1 VVQLAN
7 MKSVAMLS
15 LLVLSCSY
23 AHAQATPQSPAAA
36 TSPAKQNAT
45 VSGTVLRLDTG
56 EPLKKA
62 RVGLQNHSN
71 GETSFFELSDE
82 QGHFVFDNV
91 PPGPYDLQVSRNG
104 FVDAQYG
111 QKKPG
116 ALGAI
121 LTLTPG
127 QRVTDLVF
135 KLWHA
140 AAISGHVYDEDGQP
154 IAKAEVIVYRA
165 SHRAG
170 KEQRASD
177 DQISTNDL
185 GEYRVFDLAPGR
197 YYLAVN
203 YRIFD
208 YRGRISREE
217 QERFNPGYLPTYY
230 PNTSDPGKAE
240 PISVGPGDDV
250 RSIDFLLRPGHLAS
264 VSGKVVIAIPGLA
277 GSVERC
283 VVGLAPRDSGL
294 ADVAPQLYDFVK
306 KDGTFAIRNVPP
318 GSYELHGTWR
328 DPESPEPHWFF
339 RSVEVGS
346 EDVENLVINASR
358 GVDIAGHA
366 TWDGAQP
373 RDHDALLYLEPSNER
388 RFFVPP
394 QRVKADGSFQFKGV
408 AEGNYRLVL
417 LEPNEPFYLKS
428 VRYGSASITDAA
440 FTIDPGSDASFDVV
454 LSTHVGQLSGSVVNA
469 DSLPAVGAQVVV
481 IPDPPHRDLKYRYLS
496 ATTDQNGK
504 FSINGIA
511 PGDYKVFSWDS
522 IEEPDERY
530 GDDWFDPTWLKP
542 YEAKGQSVH
551 FEESDQKTLTLQ
563 LLTSADSP

>member
-1 VVQLAN
+1 MVRLAN

-23 AHAQATPQSPAAA
+23 AQATPQSSATAA
-36 TSPAKQNAT
+36 SPEKQNAT
-45 VSGTVLRLDTG
+45 VSGTVQRLDTG

-62 RVGLQNHSN
+62 RVGLQNHGN
-71 GETSFFELSDE
+71 AETSFFELTDD

-91 PPGPYDLQVSRNG
+91 PPGPYDLQISRNG
-104 FVDAQYG
+104 FVVAQYG

-116 ALGAI
+116 APGAI
-121 LTLTPG
+121 LTLTAG

-135 KLWHA
+135 KLWRA

-208 YRGRISREE
+208 YRGLVSREE
-217 QERFNPGYLPTYY
+217 QERFNPGYLPIYY

-250 RSIDFLLRPGHLAS
+250 RSIDFLMRPGHLAT
-264 VSGKVVIAIPGLA
+264 VSGKVINTVDSPA
-277 GSVERC
+277 GSFVWLE
-283 VVGLAPRDSGL
+283 PRDSGL
-294 ADVAPQLYDFVK
+294 SDAIPKLGGFTQ
-306 KDGTFAIRNVPP
+306 KDATFAIHNVPP
-318 GSYELHGTWR
+318 GSYDLVTHWQ
-328 DPESPEPHWFF
+328 ESGSQGREFHRVSRPL
-339 RSVEVGS
+339 EVGS
-346 EDVENLVINASR
+346 DDIENLVLTISR
-358 GVDIAGHA
+358 GLDIRGHVA
-366 TWDGAQP
+366 WEGSPP
-373 RDHDALLYLEPSNER
+373 RDSQPMFHLQTANEKG
-388 RFFVPP
+388 VVVSP
-394 QRVKADGSFQFKGV
+394 QRAKPDGTFQFKGV
-408 AEGNYRLVL
+408 PEGNYRLVL
-417 LEPNEPFYLKS
+417 LGSDSARPFYLKS
-428 VRYGSASITDAA
+428 VRYGSASVTDTA
-440 FTIDPGSDASFDVV
+440 FAVDPGSDASFDVV
-454 LSTHVGQLSGSVVNA
+454 LSTRVAQLSGSVLNS
-469 DSLPAVGAQVVV
+469 DSLPAVGAKVVI
-481 IPDPPHRDLKYRYLS
+481 IPDPPHRDLTYRYLS

-522 IEEPDERY
+522 IEESDERY
-530 GDDWFDPTWLKP
+530 GEDWFDPTWLKP
-542 YEAKGQSVH
+542 YEAKGQSIH
-551 FEESDQKTLTLQ
+551 FEESDQKSVALQSLTASD
-563 LLTSADSP
+563 TP

>member
-1 VVQLAN
+1 MRLAN

-23 AHAQATPQSPAAA
+23 AQATPQSSAAA
-36 TSPAKQNAT
+36 ASPDKQNAT

-62 RVGLQNHSN
+62 RVGLQNHGN
-71 GETSFFELSDE
+71 AETSFFELTDD

-116 ALGAI
+116 APGAI
-121 LTLTPG
+121 LTLNPG

-135 KLWHA
+135 KLWRA

-170 KEQRASD
+170 KEQRASNG
-177 DQISTNDL
+177 QISTNDL

-208 YRGRISREE
+208 YRGLASREA
-217 QERFNPGYLPTYY
+217 QERFNPGYLPIYY

-250 RSIDFLLRPGHLAS
+250 RAIDFLMRPGHLAT
-264 VSGKVVIAIPGLA
+264 VSGKVINTVDPTAGAAVRLEPRNAGLGDA
-277 GSVERC
+277 T
-283 VVGLAPRDSGL
+283 
-294 ADVAPQLYDFVK
+294 PQLYDFTK
-306 KDGTFAIRNVPP
+306 KDRTFSIHNVPP
-318 GSYELHGTWR
+318 GSYNAETAWQDPQAR
-328 DPESPEPHWFF
+328 DWQRVF
-339 RSVEVGS
+339 RPLDVGS
-346 EDVENLVINASR
+346 DDIENVVLTISR
-358 GVDIAGHA
+358 GIDIAGHV
-366 TWDGAQP
+366 TWDGSPP
-373 RDHDALLYLEPSNER
+373 RDSHPMIHLQPPNER
-388 RFFVPP
+388 GFVVFP
-394 QRVKADGSFQFKGV
+394 QSVKTDGTFQFKNV
-408 AEGNYRLVL
+408 PEGNYRLVL
-417 LEPNEPFYLKS
+417 LGSDSARPFYLKS
-428 VRYGSASITDAA
+428 VRYGSASVTDTA
-440 FTIDPGSDASFDVV
+440 FAVDPGSDASFDVV
-454 LSTHVGQLSGSVVNA
+454 LSTRVAQLSGSVLNS
-469 DSLPAVGAQVVV
+469 DSLPAVGAKVVI
-481 IPDPPHRDLKYRYLS
+481 IPDPPHRDLTYRYLS

-522 IEEPDERY
+522 IEESDERY
-530 GDDWFDPTWLKP
+530 GEDWFDPTWLKP
-542 YEAKGQSVH
+542 YEAKGQSIH
-551 FEESDQKTLTLQ
+551 FEESDQKSVALQSLTASD
-563 LLTSADSP
+563 TP